1 MSTVKN
7 KSANNF
13 STVKNKIMHS
23 NNLFLALLKGLFASK
38 SEVQELKSKVDN
50 LGTTAQLPSN
60 VTYFDNNNQIN
71 TDDIVNPYVTNLEF
85 TNLKEKVGDEDISGI
100 GQNISNSLLNIS
112 SQINN
117 LNESTSGISD
127 EIAEINTTIGNVL
140 IPRGYYNDK
149 DLDSLFTP
157 GVYVCVNCSHAPT
170 TSWGTVIVFKGGT
183 GSFVQIFCS
192 ENAVY
197 YIRHYYI
204 SATSKWSDWDNLVK
218 KSDLI
223 TMSTFTD
230 QWVPGFLIKGYGFC
244 IQIPRNSKN
253 QILTI
258 TIIEI
263 YVDNVWKTPTSFQA
277 IQRPNCWNVVC
288 NEAGLGLAYGN
299 VYLAKIN
306 GKIE

>member
-1 MSTVKN
+1 MATPIKA
-7 KSANNF
+7 K
-13 STVKNKIMHS
+13 KIT
-23 NNLFLALLKGLFASK
+23 
-38 SEVQELKSKVDN
+38 EL
-50 LGTTAQLPSN
+50 P
-60 VTYFDNNNQIN
+60 
-71 TDDIVNPYVTNLEF
+71 E
-85 TNLKEKVGDEDISGI
+85 
-100 GQNISNSLLNIS
+100 
-112 SQINN
+112 
-117 LNESTSGISD
+117 
-127 EIAEINTTIGNVL
+127 NTTISDDDLFVTGMGGTSAMGKTKWSKILDKIRSVL
-140 IPRGYYNDK
+140 FANNLTTNTAGYGMDARQGPVITGIIDDLRETSLVPRGYYNDK

-253 QILTI
+253 QILTM

-263 YVDNVWKTPTSFQA
+263 YSDNVWKTPTSFQV
-277 IQRPNCWNVVC
+277 IQRPNCWNIVC
-288 NEAGLGLAYGN
+288 SEAGLGLAYGN